1 MQGRHYGTPAKDKQM
16 NLYLQILERPLLFP
30 LNEPLVI
37 EAQILPPLKQQQEK
51 GERLQAY

>member
-1 MQGRHYGTPAKDKQM
+1 VQGRHYGTPAKDKQM

-51 GERLQAY
+51 GEHLQAY